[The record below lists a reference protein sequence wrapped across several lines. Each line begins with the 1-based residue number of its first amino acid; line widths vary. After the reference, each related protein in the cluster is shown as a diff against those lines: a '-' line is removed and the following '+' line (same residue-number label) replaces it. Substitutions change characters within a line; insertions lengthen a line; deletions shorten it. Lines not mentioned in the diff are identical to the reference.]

1 MEFMRVYISADME
14 GVTGQVNWKACGA
27 PSGEH
32 YDFAFA
38 RRMMTHDVNA
48 AIRGARRAGATRVV
62 VKDSHG
68 TSRNLLIDEMEP
80 DIELITG
87 EGAGGEGMMHGIS
100 EGFDCAMLI
109 GYHGMA
115 GTDRG
120 VMEHT
125 ITGSNHRVW
134 IGDRQVGEMGMSGM
148 LSAHFGVPIVTVSSD
163 EAGCAEASSF
173 FDRVATA
180 SVKVGYGRYMARC
193 LHPSE
198 TWPLIERAAFEGVQA
213 RATIGSYLPT
223 DLTTRIEFNST
234 HEADYACRL
243 PGAGKTDAYT
253 VEYRA
258 GDVLE
263 LHRAMRMLM
272 SLSLQGR

>member
-1 MEFMRVYISADME
+1 MTVYISADME
-14 GVTGQVNWKACGA
+14 GITGQVTWKACGA
-27 PSGEH
+27 PSSDH

-48 AIRGARRAGATRVV
+48 AIRGARRGGATRVV

-68 TSRNLLIDEMEP
+68 TSRNLLIDELE
-80 DIELITG
+80 DGTELISG
-87 EGAGGEGMMHGIS
+87 EGAGSDGMVHGIG

-109 GYHGMA
+109 GYHAMA

-125 ITGSNHRVW
+125 INGSNHRVW

-148 LSAHFGVPIVTVSSD
+148 LAAHYGVPIVTVSSD
-163 EAGCAEASSF
+163 DAGCREASQF

-180 SVKVGYGRYMARC
+180 DIKAGYGRYMARC

-198 TWPLIERAAFEGVQA
+198 TAPMIERAAFEGVQR
-213 RATIGSYLPT
+213 RATIGSYLP
-223 DLTTRIEFNST
+223 DHLVTRIEFNST
-234 HEADYACRL
+234 NEADYACRM
-243 PGAGKTDAYT
+243 PRASKVDGYT
-253 VEYRA
+253 VQYEA
-258 GDVLE
+258 EDVPE

-272 SLSLQGR
+272 SLGLQGR